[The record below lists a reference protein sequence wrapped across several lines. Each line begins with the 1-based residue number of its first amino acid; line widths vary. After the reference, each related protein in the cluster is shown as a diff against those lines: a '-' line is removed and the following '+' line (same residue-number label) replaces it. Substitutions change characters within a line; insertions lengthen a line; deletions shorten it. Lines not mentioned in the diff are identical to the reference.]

1 VSGGTPPTADTTGDR
16 QGRVR
21 CLVVGYDGHPA
32 ARAAV
37 GWAAAQLA
45 GNGRIVV
52 VQAYRPLLSPTELCG
67 SAGDRRRL
75 AGASV
80 DELLL
85 EAPRQLLEGELDV
98 EVSDEDP
105 VSALIAAA
113 ERHGAEAIVLGAQRH
128 SSLRKLLG
136 TVTSELIE
144 RSPVPVTVVPA

>member
-1 VSGGTPPTADTTGDR
+1 MR
-16 QGRVR
+16 
-21 CLVVGYDGHPA
+21 
-32 ARAAV
+32 
-37 GWAAAQLA
+37 
-45 GNGRIVV
+45 
-52 VQAYRPLLSPTELCG
+52 G
-67 SAGDRRRL
+67 SADDRRRL

-85 EAPRQLLEGELDV
+85 EAPRQLLDGELEV

-113 ERHGAEAIVLGAQRH
+113 RHHRAEAIVLGAQRH
-128 SSLRKLLG
+128 SSLRNLLG